1 MEIEANEGRRIK
13 LELFGENYY
22 LSVFPEDGG
31 WAFMPTVPRENDP
44 MMSRERLAEVIREDT
59 VRERR
64 VTGIG
69 VRNVRARILMA
80 HPGNAFTIYSKENL
94 GTIVRITLYLEEE

>member
-1 MEIEANEGRRIK
+1 MEIEADEGRRIK

-44 MMSRERLAEVIREDT
+44 MMSRERLAVETIC
-59 VRERR
+59 R
-64 VTGIG
+64 V
-69 VRNVRARILMA
+69 
-80 HPGNAFTIYSKENL
+80 L
-94 GTIVRITLYLEEE
+94 GEATRGRDGYLDIAC